1 MAVQENI
8 ILRTDF
14 AKAQSIDFVN
24 RFNGSVAKLQELLN
38 ITRKMPLTSGSVIK
52 TYSSVVTLANGAVA
66 EGDLIPLSKVE
77 QKLAETY
84 ELAYSKYRKAVTLEA
99 IQRSGFDEAVTET
112 DSKLLRKVQSEIR
125 KSFAAFLAKGTS
137 TVTGN
142 SLQSAVTNAWGT
154 LQVLF
159 EDDAAGEVIAL
170 VNPMD
175 VSSYLGAANIST
187 QNAFGMTYFSA
198 FTDVKLL
205 TNPSVPKG
213 RFYATVADNLNIAY
227 PLISGGE
234 INKAFNFTTDETGLI
249 GITHTPDNTRTN
261 FETTILTGLTIF
273 AERLDGIVVGTITE
287 SSGA

>member
-1 MAVQENI
+1 MAVQENT

-24 RFNGSVAKLQELLN
+24 RFNGGIAKLQELLN
-38 ITRKMPLTSGSVIK
+38 LTRKTPLTNGAVIK

-77 QKLAETY
+77 QRIAETY

-112 DSKLLRKVQSEIR
+112 DNKLLRQVQSEIR

-137 TVTGN
+137 AVTGD
-142 SLQSAVTNAWGT
+142 SLQSAVANAWGK
-154 LQVLF
+154 LQILF
-159 EDDAAGEVIAL
+159 EDDAAGDVIVL

-175 VSSYLGAANIST
+175 ASKYIGSANIST

-205 TNPSVPKG
+205 TNASVPEGK
-213 RFYATVADNLNIAY
+213 FYATVADNLNIAY

-273 AERLDGIVVGTITE
+273 AERLDGIVIGTITG
-287 SSGA
+287 SAA